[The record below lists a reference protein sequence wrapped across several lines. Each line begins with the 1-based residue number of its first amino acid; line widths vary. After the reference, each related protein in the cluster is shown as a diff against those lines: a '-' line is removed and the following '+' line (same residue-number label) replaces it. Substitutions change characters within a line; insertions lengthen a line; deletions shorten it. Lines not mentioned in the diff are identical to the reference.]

1 MLGPVLLRCVL
12 ACVFT
17 VTFLRMQN
25 EDRGVVG
32 VGDGRLRVNDKQTQT
47 SLATFFSPWSCY
59 ECMEPGKSAPAPG

>member
-47 SLATFFSPWSCY
+47 SLATFFP
-59 ECMEPGKSAPAPG
+59 MELL